1 MNDKQIRAFL
11 AVAQQGSFSRAAEG
25 LYLSK
30 QGLMKQVDALEKEL
44 GFRLLLR
51 GPAGVTL
58 TPAGREFSLHAAR
71 LTARMERAVEKCRRI
86 AENQHVLRI
95 SSPPHPR
102 LILERAIDTF
112 ARQYPDIRQ
121 EVLLRSGDGGQLDAL
136 LAGDADVAEC
146 TVRPDYDRPG
156 VGMVTLARQPY
167 RCLVAASHPL
177 AGERAVTLEQLR
189 ACRVAVNRLDSCQD
203 LVEALQAL
211 GPLPAIEER
220 QGDEVPFI
228 FNFCL
233 GQGVYVTK
241 AYFAASLTPM
251 VALPLTPRI
260 VSQIGL
266 YYLEPPT
273 PTVEAFL
280 SVVRALYPL
289 REGDA
294 PI

>member
-1 MNDKQIRAFL
+1 MNDRQIRAFL
-11 AVAQQGSFSRAAEG
+11 AVSRQGSFSRAAEG

-30 QGLMKQVDALEKEL
+30 QGVIKQVDALEKEL

-51 GPAGVTL
+51 GPSGVTL
-58 TPAGREFSLHAAR
+58 TPAGQEFAQHAAR

-86 AENQHVLRI
+86 AEHQHVLRI

-102 LILERAIDTF
+102 LILERAIDAF

-121 EVLLRSGDGGQLDAL
+121 QVLLRGNGSGQLDAL

-146 TVRPDYDRPG
+146 TVRPDYSRPG
-156 VGMVTLARQPY
+156 IGMVTLARQPY

-189 ACRVAVNRLDSCQD
+189 ACRIAVNRLDSCQD
-203 LVEALQAL
+203 LLEALQTL

-220 QGDEVPFI
+220 RGDEVPFI

-233 GQGVYVTK
+233 SQGVYVTK

-260 VSQIGL
+260 ASQIGL
-266 YYLEPPT
+266 YYLEPPA

-280 SVVRALYPL
+280 NVVRTLYPL
-289 REGDA
+289 GAGDA
-294 PI
+294 PD